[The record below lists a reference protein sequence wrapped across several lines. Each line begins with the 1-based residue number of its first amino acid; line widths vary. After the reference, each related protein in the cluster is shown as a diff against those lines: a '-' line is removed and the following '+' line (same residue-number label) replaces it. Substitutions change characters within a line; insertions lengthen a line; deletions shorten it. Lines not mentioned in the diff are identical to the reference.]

1 MKIQK
6 RLRLQI
12 LIGLGAALLTAGSVR
27 AQQDIDPTFFDV
39 NPGGPTV
46 NEEAVMRAA
55 LHDQAKIENAAARDS
70 AAVVSGDSTL
80 ESAMTRMAIVDAG
93 VALVLFGGI
102 ISIVLYAMAATRRE
116 HFLPVQ
122 RGNAA
127 YTPFLPRRLNEGR
140 RRQADLRESRYTPPA
155 IPGDF
160 LSERELRSLERRKR
174 QAAFLAHSRQ
184 NGDARSRFVPGT

>member
-12 LIGLGAALLTAGSVR
+12 LIGLGAALLMAGSVR

-39 NPGGPTV
+39 NPGRPTV

-55 LHDQAKIENAAARDS
+55 LHEQEKIETAAARDS

-127 YTPFLPRRLNEGR
+127 YTPV
-140 RRQADLRESRYTPPA
+140 S
-155 IPGDF
+155 
-160 LSERELRSLERRKR
+160 
-174 QAAFLAHSRQ
+174 AATAQ
-184 NGDARSRFVPGT
+184 

>member
-12 LIGLGAALLTAGSVR
+12 LIGLGAALLMAGSVR

-39 NPGGPTV
+39 NPGRPTV

-55 LHDQAKIENAAARDS
+55 LHEQEKIETAAARDS

-116 HFLPVQ
+116 HFLQVP

-127 YTPFLPRRLNEGR
+127 YTPV
-140 RRQADLRESRYTPPA
+140 S
-155 IPGDF
+155 
-160 LSERELRSLERRKR
+160 
-174 QAAFLAHSRQ
+174 AATAQ
-184 NGDARSRFVPGT
+184 

>member
-12 LIGLGAALLTAGSVR
+12 LIGLGAALLMAGSVR

-55 LHDQAKIENAAARDS
+55 LHEQTKIENAAARDS
-70 AAVVSGDSTL
+70 AVVASGDSTL

-116 HFLPVQ
+116 LFPQVQ
-122 RGNAA
+122 RRNAP
-127 YTPFLPRRLNEGR
+127 YTPV
-140 RRQADLRESRYTPPA
+140 S
-155 IPGDF
+155 
-160 LSERELRSLERRKR
+160 
-174 QAAFLAHSRQ
+174 AATAQ
-184 NGDARSRFVPGT
+184 